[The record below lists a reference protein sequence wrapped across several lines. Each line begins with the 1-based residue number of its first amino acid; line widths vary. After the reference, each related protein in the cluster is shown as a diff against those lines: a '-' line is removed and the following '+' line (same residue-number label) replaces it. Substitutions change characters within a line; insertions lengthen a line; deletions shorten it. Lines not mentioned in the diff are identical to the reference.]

1 MSRSHCIVMVL
12 LALSMFAMTSAAQPD
27 GDIVEY
33 RLGAGDVVQ
42 LNVLQQP
49 ALDRSL
55 LIRPDGTA
63 VIPLVGEV
71 DMAGLSLSEAEGL
84 VRQKLRLFNH
94 DIVDVSLTVTEY
106 NALRIF
112 VLGAVVTP
120 GSFTFDSSP
129 TLWDVLREAGGVDRG
144 ANLAAVRVI
153 SITGNTTTTQTYDL
167 TGLISG
173 TGGAPQV
180 FLRAGDTVIVPGEEV
195 MAAAP
200 DTGVQVFGGVTTPG
214 TFPISEPT
222 RLMTV
227 LMLAGSPLEA
237 ADLGKIWWVH
247 DNGSGRY
254 DSRLIDITKFVEKGD
269 MSGNPLIHPGDTI
282 EVKRSEPGFFRVA
295 YPLLL
300 GTISTAAALIFTLD
314 RVSSR

>member
-1 MSRSHCIVMVL
+1 MMFRSHCIATVMLVL
-12 LALSMFAMTSAAQPD
+12 SVFAMTAVAQTD
-27 GDIVEY
+27 EDTVEY

-49 ALDRSL
+49 ALDRNL

-71 DMAGLSLSEAEGL
+71 DLIGLTVSEAEGL

-94 DIVDVSLTVTEY
+94 DIVDISLTVTEY
-106 NALRIF
+106 NALRVY
-112 VLGAVVTP
+112 VLGAVVSP

-144 ANLAAVRVI
+144 ANLAAVRII
-153 SITGNTTTTQTYDL
+153 SVTGSTTTTQIYDL
-167 TGLISG
+167 TGLVSG

-180 FLRAGDTVIVPGEEV
+180 FLNAGDTVIVPGEE
-195 MAAAP
+195 ALATAP
-200 DTGVQVFGGVTTPG
+200 DTGVQVFGGVASPG
-214 TFPISEPT
+214 TYTIIEPT

-227 LMLAGSPLEA
+227 LMLAGTPLEA
-237 ADLGKIWWVH
+237 ANLEKIWWVH
-247 DNGSGRY
+247 DTGSGRY
-254 DSRLIDITKFVEKGD
+254 DSRLIDISKFVEKGD

-282 EVKRSEPGFFRVA
+282 EVERTRPGFFRTV
-295 YPLLL
+295 YPIML
-300 GTISTAAALIFTLD
+300 GTISTAAAIIFTLD
-314 RVSSR
+314 RVSN